1 MDEKIFKELKEK
13 YDNMQTVCQLQID
26 LHKKKSVRKCF
37 NRGYML
43 DILPFENEL
52 RGYKLRKKELK
63 RMVMENN
70 CCIYHFD
77 AKDRV
82 CLIEEANTFLSSIDD
97 YTFYDYY
104 DNCLYRYICQS
115 DGIINI
121 SKYFLEN
128 GKITEGYV
136 YARFGHSYE
145 QYVYDGERL
154 EKIVFKHFNHQQE
167 SESSWESRFCY
178 DKKDKLKLIQ
188 QVYDNGYMTNC
199 YADVKLN
206 YKKLEISLYEI
217 CKEKIELFFKEH
229 EAEEIEAMALRL
241 WIDDLEPMLDINFR
255 VLGDDEY
262 SVAEWLYSSFADI
275 NIADVPLDSVQQD
288 KIVSIVYAVL
298 IKLVDEGVI
307 NKDIKLKVFHGG
319 EMEIGLDKKSVQKM
333 IKGRENFL

>member
-1 MDEKIFKELKEK
+1 
-13 YDNMQTVCQLQID
+13 
-26 LHKKKSVRKCF
+26 
-37 NRGYML
+37 ML

-63 RMVMENN
+63 RMVMENK

-77 AKDRV
+77 AEDRV
-82 CLIEEANTFLSSIDD
+82 CLIEEANTFFSRIDD

-121 SKYFLEN
+121 SRYFLEN
-128 GKITEGYV
+128 GKIIEGY
-136 YARFGHSYE
+136 
-145 QYVYDGERL
+145 
-154 EKIVFKHFNHQQE
+154 
-167 SESSWESRFCY
+167 
-178 DKKDKLKLIQ
+178 
-188 QVYDNGYMTNC
+188 VYDNGYMANC
-199 YADVKLN
+199 YTDVKLN

-229 EAEEIEAMALRL
+229 EAEEIEAMAFRL

-255 VLGDDEY
+255 VLGVDEY
-262 SVAEWLYSSFADI
+262 SVSEWLYSSFADI

-298 IKLVDEGVI
+298 IKL
-307 NKDIKLKVFHGG
+307 LTKV
-319 EMEIGLDKKSVQKM
+319 
-333 IKGRENFL
+333 